1 MDGVEL
7 GVTIAATALLTVLL
21 ALAFVNFAVGEKRI
35 ERRVKRLYSVSH
47 PQFRHAMSLLLGPP
61 IVGGNRVDTLVNG
74 DRIFPA
80 MLREIRNAKKTITF
94 ETFVYWQGQIGQ
106 QFADALCERA
116 RAGVRVH
123 VLLDWVGSKR
133 MQPHILKQLYDSPIQ
148 VERYHPLHW
157 YHLGR
162 LNNRTHRKLL
172 VVDGRVG
179 FTGGVGIAQEWTG
192 DAQDPD
198 HWRDSHYRVEGPVV
212 AQMQATF
219 LDNWMKV
226 RREVLH
232 GPDYFPDLQPAGDVE
247 AQMFKSSAGGGS
259 ESMHLMYL
267 LAITAAERSIMI
279 ANAYFVPDKLSR
291 DALKA
296 AVRRGVRVQVI
307 TPVRHSDT
315 PIVRAA
321 SRALWGSLLRAGV
334 EIYEYRPTMF
344 HCKSMIVDEHWVAVG
359 SANFDSRSFSLNDE
373 ANLCVFDREF
383 AREQVQVY
391 HRDLERCT
399 RITYRHWLRRPLG
412 MQIRDRAAA
421 WFRSQL

>member
-1 MDGVEL
+1 MIW
-7 GVTIAATALLTVLL
+7 TILATALVTVLVAV
-21 ALAFVNFAVGEKRI
+21 ALVNFAVGEKRI
-35 ERRVKRLYSVSH
+35 ERRVKRLYSASH
-47 PQFRHAMSLLLGPP
+47 PQFRQAMGVLLGPP
-61 IVGGNRVDTLVNG
+61 IVPGNRIETLVNG

-80 MLREIRNAKKTITF
+80 MLREIRNAKRTITF

-133 MQPHILKQLYDSPIQ
+133 MESPILQQLLDSPIE

-172 VVDGRVG
+172 VIDGCVG
-179 FTGGVGIAQEWTG
+179 FTGGVGIAREWTG
-192 DAQDPD
+192 DAQDEH
-198 HWRDSHYRVEGPVV
+198 HWRDSHFRVEGPVV
-212 AQMQATF
+212 AQMQAAF

-232 GPDYFPDLQPAGDVE
+232 GPDYFPEPKPVGTVE

-279 ANAYFVPDKLSR
+279 SNAYFVPDQLSR
-291 DALKA
+291 DALRA
-296 AVRRGVRVQVI
+296 AVKRGVKVQVI
-307 TPVRHSDT
+307 VPGRYIDT
-315 PIVRAA
+315 LLVRAA
-321 SRALWGSLLRAGV
+321 SRALWGSLLRGGI
-334 EIYEYRPTMF
+334 EIHEYLPTMF
-344 HCKSMIVDEHWVAVG
+344 HCKSMIVDEQWVAVG
-359 SANFDSRSFSLNDE
+359 SANFDSRSFALNDE
-373 ANLCVFDREF
+373 ANLCVFDRDF
-383 AREQVQVY
+383 AREQIELFR
-391 HRDLERCT
+391 RDLARS
-399 RITYRHWLRRPLG
+399 RLVTYRRWLRRPLG
-412 MQIRDRAAA
+412 VQAVDRAAS
-421 WFRSQL
+421 WLRSQL

>member
-1 MDGVEL
+1 MIW
-7 GVTIAATALLTVLL
+7 TILATALLTALAGL
-21 ALAFVNFAVGEKRI
+21 ALVNFAVGEKRI
-35 ERRVKRLYSVSH
+35 ERRVKRLYSASH
-47 PQFRHAMSLLLGPP
+47 PQFRQAMGVLLGPP
-61 IVGGNRVDTLVNG
+61 IVGGNRIETLVNG

-94 ETFVYWQGQIGQ
+94 ETFVYWEGQIGR

-133 MQPHILKQLYDSPIQ
+133 MESAILKELLDSPIE

-172 VVDGRVG
+172 VVDGCVG
-179 FTGGVGIAQEWTG
+179 FTGGVGIAREWTG
-192 DAQDPD
+192 DAENPD
-198 HWRDSHYRVEGPVV
+198 HWRDTHFRVEGPVV
-212 AQMQATF
+212 AQMQAAF

-232 GPDYFPDLQPAGDVE
+232 GPDYFPACGQVGDVE
-247 AQMFKSSAGGGS
+247 AQMFKSSAGGGN

-279 ANAYFVPDKLSR
+279 SNAYFVPDQLSR
-291 DALKA
+291 DALRA

-307 TPVRHSDT
+307 VPGRYTDT
-315 PIVRAA
+315 EMVRAA
-321 SRALWGSLLRAGV
+321 SRALWGPLLRAGI
-334 EIYEYRPTMF
+334 EIHEYVPTMF
-344 HCKSMIVDEHWVAVG
+344 HCKSMIVDEQWVAVG
-359 SANFDSRSFSLNDE
+359 SANFDSRSFALNDE
-373 ANLCVFDREF
+373 ANLCVFDRDF
-383 AREQVQVY
+383 AREQIELFRQ
-391 HRDLERCT
+391 DLARS
-399 RITYRHWLRRPLG
+399 RRVTYRRWLRRPLG
-412 MQIRDRAAA
+412 MQVVDRAAS
-421 WFRSQL
+421 WLRTQL

>member
-1 MDGVEL
+1 MIW
-7 GVTIAATALLTVLL
+7 TILATALVTALIGL
-21 ALAFVNFAVGEKRI
+21 ALVNLTVGEKRI
-35 ERRVKRLYSVSH
+35 ERRVKRLYSASH
-47 PQFRHAMSLLLGPP
+47 PQFRQAMGVLLGPP
-61 IVGGNRVDTLVNG
+61 IVGGNRIETLVNG

-94 ETFVYWQGQIGQ
+94 ETFVYWEGQIGK

-133 MQPHILKQLYDSPIQ
+133 MESPILKELMDSPIE

-172 VVDGRVG
+172 IVDGCVG
-179 FTGGVGIAQEWTG
+179 FTGGVGIAREWTG

-198 HWRDSHYRVEGPVV
+198 HWRDSHFRVEGPVV
-212 AQMQATF
+212 AQMQAAF

-226 RREVLH
+226 KREVLH
-232 GPDYFPDLQPAGDVE
+232 GPDYFPECQRVGSVE

-279 ANAYFVPDKLSR
+279 SNAYFVPDQLSR
-291 DALKA
+291 DALRA

-307 TPVRHSDT
+307 VPGRHTDT
-315 PIVRAA
+315 EMVRAA
-321 SRALWGSLLRAGV
+321 SRALWGPLLRAGI
-334 EIYEYRPTMF
+334 EIYEYVPTMF
-344 HCKSMIVDEHWVAVG
+344 HCKSMVVDEQWVAVG
-359 SANFDSRSFSLNDE
+359 SANFDGRSFALNDE

-383 AREQVQVY
+383 ARQQIELFQQ
-391 HRDLERCT
+391 DLARS
-399 RITYRHWLRRPLG
+399 RRVTYRRWLRRPLG
-412 MQIRDRAAA
+412 IQVMDRAAS
-421 WFRSQL
+421 WLRTQL